1 MKLPKYLARPSTSVS
16 ALTASWQDPGWGR
29 WYGETSYTTP
39 EGTVVRM
46 YRKGQR
52 VRFFDAQGRQVGPE
66 HGNVAPAIV
75 AAYHYGW
82 ENNNARLRALATYA
96 RSRGEKDPIN
106 TVSLP
111 KGHKRIR

>member
-66 HGNVAPAIV
+66 QTNVAPAI
-75 AAYHYGW
+75 AFAYRAGW
-82 ENNNARLRALATYA
+82 RDV
-96 RSRGEKDPIN
+96 SRQLGN
-106 TVSLP
+106 
-111 KGHKRIR
+111 R